1 MSNTVY
7 LKLQTFAGTDSSI
20 DTIPLNVTSVSISV
34 DKQIP
39 AFPIPL
45 SGLATGESQTAA
57 LDLGMSSKRI
67 SLSGFIN
74 ETQLKR
80 SHTPEEGP
88 ATLLDFTAQEVAQ
101 LIASGVDSTGL
112 AEYQAINELVVL
124 IPSKVNENYVDR
136 GKAADASITT
146 NGTLTENIPFTFRAR
161 GDPNALD
168 NISVGGSQPFP
179 TSENSEALKGFI
191 QNFNFELSS
200 ESVDISF
207 NLDFVVALILP

>member
-45 SGLATGESQTAA
+45 SGLATGESQTSA

-80 SHTPEEGP
+80 SHTPASGT
-88 ATLLDFTAQEVAQ
+88 ATTLNFTAQEVAQ

-112 AEYQAINELVVL
+112 AEFQAINELIVL
-124 IPSKVNENYVDR
+124 IPSKINESY
-136 GKAADASITT
+136 
-146 NGTLTENIPFTFRAR
+146 TEVAERNIPFTFRAR

-168 NISVGGSQPFP
+168 NVSVGGSQPFP
-179 TSENSEALKGFI
+179 TSETSEGLKGFI

>member
-1 MSNTVY
+1 MTSTVY
-7 LKLQTFAGTDSSI
+7 LKIAKHSGSSATI
-20 DTIPLNVTSVSISV
+20 DTIPLNVTTVSVSV

-67 SLSGFIN
+67 SLSGFIT
-74 ETQLKR
+74 ETTISR
-80 SHTPEEGP
+80 DHEGVSGVT
-88 ATLLDFTAQEVAQ
+88 TLTFTAQEIAQ
-101 LIASGVDSTGL
+101 MIASGVDSTGL
-112 AEYQAINELVVL
+112 ATYQAINELVVL

-146 NGTLTENIPFTFRAR
+146 NGTLTENIPLSFRAR
-161 GDPNALD
+161 GNPNELD
-168 NISVGGSQPFP
+168 NIGVSSSLAFP
-179 TSENSEALKGFI
+179 TTTSGGVKGFI
-191 QNFNFELSS
+191 QQFGFELSA

-207 NLDFVVALILP
+207 NLEFVVALILP

>member
-1 MSNTVY
+1 MTSTVY
-7 LKLQTFAGTDSSI
+7 LKIAKHSGSSASI
-20 DTIPLNVTSVSISV
+20 DTIPLNVTSVSVSV

-67 SLSGFIN
+67 SLQGFIN
-74 ETQLKR
+74 ETTIRRTHKETGGTADTLTF
-80 SHTPEEGP
+80 TP
-88 ATLLDFTAQEVAQ
+88 QEVAQ

-112 AEYQAINELVVL
+112 AEYQAINELVIL

-146 NGTLTENIPFTFRAR
+146 NGTLTENIPLSFRAR
-161 GDPNALD
+161 GNPNELD
-168 NISVGGSQPFP
+168 NIGVSSSLAFP
-179 TSENSEALKGFI
+179 TTTSGGVKGFI
-191 QNFNFELSS
+191 QQFGFELSA

-207 NLDFVVALILP
+207 NLEFVVALILP

>member
-1 MSNTVY
+1 MTSTVY
-7 LKLQTFAGTDSSI
+7 LKIAKHSGSSASI

-67 SLSGFIN
+67 SLQGFIN
-74 ETQLKR
+74 ETIIRRTHKETGGTADTLTF
-80 SHTPEEGP
+80 TP
-88 ATLLDFTAQEVAQ
+88 QEVAQ

-112 AEYQAINELVVL
+112 AEYQAINELVIL
-124 IPSKVNENYVDR
+124 IPSKVNENYVQVAERD
-136 GKAADASITT
+136 
-146 NGTLTENIPFTFRAR
+146 IPLSFRAR
-161 GDPNALD
+161 GGPNELD
-168 NISVGGSQPFP
+168 NTGVSSSLSFP
-179 TSENSEALKGFI
+179 TPTSGGLKGFI
-191 QNFNFELSS
+191 QQFSCELSA

-207 NLDFVVALILP
+207 TLEFVVAFILP

>member
-80 SHTPEEGP
+80 SHTPASGT
-88 ATLLDFTAQEVAQ
+88 ATTLNFTAQEVAQ

-146 NGTLTENIPFTFRAR
+146 NGTLTGNIPFTFRA
-161 GDPNALD
+161 
-168 NISVGGSQPFP
+168 
-179 TSENSEALKGFI
+179 
-191 QNFNFELSS
+191 
-200 ESVDISF
+200 
-207 NLDFVVALILP
+207 